1 MSWDKTYVK
10 CGVAKVDGNIV
21 RVYKDYASYT
31 TICPPGKPV
40 DARWS
45 GDGVVVT
52 LKNGKVVKFESQSNY
67 RYF

>member
-1 MSWDKTYVK
+1 MSWDKSYIN
-10 CGVAKVDGNIV
+10 CGVAKVAGNTV
-21 RVYKDYASYT
+21 RVYKDYATYT

-45 GDGVVVT
+45 GDGVVIT
-52 LKNGKVVKFESQSNY
+52 LENGKIVKFESLTGY